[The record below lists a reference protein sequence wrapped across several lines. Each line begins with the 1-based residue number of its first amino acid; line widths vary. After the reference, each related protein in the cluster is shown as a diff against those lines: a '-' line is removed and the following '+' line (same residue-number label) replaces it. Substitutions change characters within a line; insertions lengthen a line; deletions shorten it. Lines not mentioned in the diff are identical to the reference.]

1 MPFCPSCRCE
11 YRMGFTCC
19 NDCSIELVDSLP
31 EETRESPDIGE
42 SPEMDELELV
52 ELSSFPD
59 PMEAQMIQELLENN
73 GIESILQSDF
83 SAGAGPYTASPNA
96 LLVRK
101 TDFLRAREI
110 YEQYFERDQAE
121 LPPDEESDSTDETD
135 H

>member
-11 YRMGFTCC
+11 YRMGFTRCK
-19 NDCSIELVDSLP
+19 DCSVELVDSLP
-31 EETRESPDIGE
+31 EEARESPDTRESPDIG
-42 SPEMDELELV
+42 ELELV

-83 SAGAGPYTASPNA
+83 NAGAGPYTASPNA
-96 LLVRK
+96 LRVRK

-110 YEQYFERDQAE
+110 YEEYFEGDRAE
-121 LPPDEESDSTDETD
+121 LSPDQESDSTEETD

>member
-1 MPFCPSCRCE
+1 
-11 YRMGFTCC
+11 MGFTCC

-135 H
+135 R